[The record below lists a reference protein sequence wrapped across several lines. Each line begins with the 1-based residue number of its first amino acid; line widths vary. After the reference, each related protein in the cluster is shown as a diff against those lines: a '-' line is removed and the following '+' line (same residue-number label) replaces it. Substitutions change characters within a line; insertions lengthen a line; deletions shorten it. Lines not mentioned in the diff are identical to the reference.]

1 MFHSNLTLRF
11 QFCISAVI
19 PQPIRY
25 PIEDTLVKPAAGDP
39 PLSDRPVP
47 ATDFILPMDC
57 IGALLMVWDFC
68 CLFGKAISLSHFTLE
83 DFEKSLDYRDG
94 EAQLLL
100 EMTHALLRA
109 ALTDP
114 IFREEFHQKRKRRT
128 EVTMANWKDDL
139 CDFLELPSQKE
150 VTSAISMIRQGFYKQ
165 LEASEKLNILQ
176 ALVNCCLNSN
186 TVRSQ
191 IDENIEGHQ
200 SIIAQKR
207 EVEVEEVKRRKEEKE
222 LLKQQRYENGNGRP
236 TENGDEGDVLENGDR
251 GNSYEHFILGPK
263 FFYRLC

>member
-1 MFHSNLTLRF
+1 
-11 QFCISAVI
+11 
-19 PQPIRY
+19 
-25 PIEDTLVKPAAGDP
+25 
-39 PLSDRPVP
+39 
-47 ATDFILPMDC
+47 
-57 IGALLMVWDFC
+57 MVWDFC

-150 VTSAISMIRQGFYKQ
+150 VTTAISMIRQGFYKQ

-222 LLKQQRYENGNGRP
+222 LLKQQRNENGNGRA
-236 TENGDEGDVLENGDR
+236 TENGDEGEVLENGDR
-251 GNSYEHFILGPK
+251 GNIYEHFILAKGPILLQTMLMLLENHSHG
-263 FFYRLC
+263 FFYFVTPRSESSCGHSISGGNNSQLLFSILWI